1 MEKPV
6 VATDVGGVSELVGD
20 AGIIVHAKNPDALAN
35 AMTEQM
41 QGAPEDRL
49 AFGRAAR
56 ARIEDNF
63 NMDAKA
69 DEWEAL
75 YRRTLKRHE

>member
-1 MEKPV
+1 
-6 VATDVGGVSELVGD
+6 
-20 AGIIVHAKNPDALAN
+20 
-35 AMTEQM
+35 MTEQM